1 MCKHCLQWENEGTI
15 CLLFPS
21 EADFKNSKYYNGEDN
36 VKGDPI
42 AKKAVWIGK
51 NNIGR
56 KNKDWW
62 ICTPVHPNCLS
73 VENRIVT
80 ENGLRYYNEIKKT
93 DLVLSL
99 NPLTLETEYSKIR
112 KIIQYNY
119 SGSLV
124 HFNAKGYNLRTTLDH
139 NMFIA
144 YEDNGIFKTEFIQ
157 ASDLLNFKTF
167 YIPDVREPSKY
178 IEFTKDNVSTENY
191 NGIVWCVDLE
201 KNHIFQY
208 ENNNVYGFTGNC
220 SHSWQSYDP
229 DFQLD
234 EDIKD
239 FGIDLLAEQ
248 AEQNKRYRE
257 RNKSEYAIEL
267 NYIEETCSCENDI
280 SIEEW
285 VSNYLKPTV

>member
-62 ICTPVHPNCLS
+62 ICTPVHPNC
-73 VENRIVT
+73 
-80 ENGLRYYNEIKKT
+80 
-93 DLVLSL
+93 
-99 NPLTLETEYSKIR
+99 
-112 KIIQYNY
+112 
-119 SGSLV
+119 
-124 HFNAKGYNLRTTLDH
+124 
-139 NMFIA
+139 
-144 YEDNGIFKTEFIQ
+144 
-157 ASDLLNFKTF
+157 
-167 YIPDVREPSKY
+167 
-178 IEFTKDNVSTENY
+178 
-191 NGIVWCVDLE
+191 
-201 KNHIFQY
+201 
-208 ENNNVYGFTGNC
+208 

-267 NYIEETCSCENDI
+267 NYIEETCSCETDI